1 MAIHGDCSS
10 YPAPELLQWID
21 SSRKTGTLLF
31 SWEGTERKLFV
42 LSGQIVATSI
52 KGLHERIARIL
63 SITNLANGELV
74 LKAFAEC
81 LQTGDGAQPFRD
93 RKIDPTLI
101 RYLAHEEL
109 FGAIADLTVAQ
120 SGSRFHWTE
129 DPDRAGEEWVLVDV
143 SVRELVF
150 EALRWLDE
158 QAEVDAALPSE
169 TMTVKAAARATA
181 DLPLVQRIILTLV
194 KDGLSIGRLRLA
206 LGISRSAMNRRIYDL
221 LRVKRVTVDGALPV
235 AIDPV
240 ADMLQ
245 KGAVL
250 VREHQYDAAGMVFAA
265 LLASDPADRPVQEF
279 ARMVEREH
287 TAALYSELPPI
298 FVPQLGEDRS
308 LMQQL
313 RPEERQIASLVNGQ
327 WDVSTIVLAS
337 HAREL
342 ETLKALAKLH
352 RMGLLRS

>member
-31 SWEGTERKLFV
+31 QWEGGERKLFV
-42 LSGQIVATSI
+42 LAGQIVATSI

-63 SITNLANGELV
+63 SISGMADGEQV
-74 LKAFAEC
+74 LKAFAET
-81 LQTGDGAQPFRD
+81 LRSTDGTQAFRE
-93 RKIDPTLI
+93 RGIDPSLI

-109 FGAIADLTVAQ
+109 FGAIADLTVATT
-120 SGSRFHWTE
+120 GARFHWTE
-129 DPDRAGEEWVLVDV
+129 DPDRSGEEWVLVDV

-169 TMTVKAAARATA
+169 TMTVKAATRVTS

-194 KDGLSIGRLRLA
+194 KDGLTIGRLRLA

-221 LRVKRVTVDGALPV
+221 LRAGRVKVDGAKPV
-235 AIDPV
+235 GPDPV

-245 KGAVL
+245 KGAIL
-250 VREHQYDAAGMVFAA
+250 VRERQYDAAGMVFSA
-265 LLASDPADRPVQEF
+265 LLASDPADRRVQEF

-287 TAALYSELPPI
+287 TAALYTELPPI
-298 FVPQLGEDRS
+298 FVPQLLEDRS
-308 LMQQL
+308 LLQQL

-342 ETLKALAKLH
+342 ETLKALAKLQ